1 MTEGEG
7 EGNGGGGGGLVTL
20 SQNLKGFQPF
30 GLGLLNLAILS
41 L

>member
-7 EGNGGGGGGLVTL
+7 EGNGGGGGLVTL